1 MVSGMNRQV
10 SFPTV
15 TTWSF
20 VSLPSAALAEG
31 LAELDVEEGEIEIEE
46 GGMEIEE
53 YVSSEEELAPETCAT
68 NWTRVRKVVKALGV
82 I

>member
-1 MVSGMNRQV
+1 MVSGMKRQV

-20 VSLPSAALAEG
+20 VSSPLAAVAEG
-31 LAELDVEEGEIEIEE
+31 LAELDVEE

-53 YVSSEEELAPETCAT
+53 YVSSEELAPETCAT
-68 NWTRVRKVVKALGV
+68 NWTRVRKIVKAFWV
-82 I
+82 V